1 MTLTL
6 VTLAIIGSLT
16 LTWFS
21 RGSTATATLAT
32 PLFARPFA
40 SLRAWAGCST
50 SHARLPPPA
59 TTFTALSRPLRP
71 WLAAMYCVPQ
81 ASATQTLAARRSQRW
96 TRGSGDNSDE
106 LELTLGAWRRRRLW
120 LQRVGAGAAH
130 TALAADDTRRRRR
143 R

>member
-21 RGSTATATLAT
+21 RGSTATATA
-32 PLFARPFA
+32 PLFCHLPLLYFARPFA

-59 TTFTALSRPLRP
+59 TTFTALSRP
-71 WLAAMYCVPQ
+71 PQ
-81 ASATQTLAARRSQRW
+81 
-96 TRGSGDNSDE
+96 G
-106 LELTLGAWRRRRLW
+106 RRRVPLRL
-120 LQRVGAGAAH
+120 RNASPTSHDHYAF
-130 TALAADDTRRRRR
+130 RRR
-143 R
+143 